1 MNLFLLCLFSVV
13 FNSLF
18 RRWFG
23 GGYKNTWLGN
33 NRAVQCT
40 VYLLVT
46 ALVAY
51 YLSTFA
57 EVWER
62 ITFAVL
68 FSVFTYCQF
77 WARGHGACFDIGRGE
92 ADETTVKRY
101 NERWYHIPCDYLFK
115 NHNYGFAYDFVYM
128 GLRYTMP
135 IVLLYILG
143 LVTVPVF
150 INPIFSMWII
160 AIGASISPIYAMCW
174 TLYERE
180 NWMFKK
186 YWSVT
191 GPTNL
196 AEYLAGAV
204 WGLWPL
210 CLMPM

>member
-40 VYLLVT
+40 IYLLYT
-46 ALVAY
+46 SALAY
-51 YLSTFA
+51 YLSRFS
-57 EVWER
+57 EVWYNAS
-62 ITFAVL
+62 FAV
-68 FSVFTYCQF
+68 FFAVFTYCQF

-115 NHNYGFAYDFVYM
+115 NHKYGFAYDFVYM

-160 AIGASISPIYAMCW
+160 AIGASISPIYAICW